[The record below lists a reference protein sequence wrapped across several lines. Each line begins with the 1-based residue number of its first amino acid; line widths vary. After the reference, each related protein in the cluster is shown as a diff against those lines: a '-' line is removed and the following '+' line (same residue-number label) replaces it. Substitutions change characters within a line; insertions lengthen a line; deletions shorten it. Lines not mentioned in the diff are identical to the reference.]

1 MPKKSKNCLLF
12 YYEKSFKKLEKLD
25 WKDKSILKVF
35 YLPYYFM
42 ISRKV
47 ILSLCAITTVVP
59 LCSNATENINWLPVT
74 NCLEMSRN
82 LDAVLQ
88 NPALVE
94 SEAVAIDETKA
105 IDEWIS
111 DEYSSSYFVDYSEK
125 TRSITL
131 LVGPKDPKWS
141 TVDFKLAKKIGIIK
155 LPATFKNIRTRIYD
169 NKYLIIFWEHNDS
182 DKRTESIVI
191 FYDISDW
198 KLTPAS
204 YFTHTWKLIKV
215 HIQDGKLFVITNSP
229 LDKSVVQSFTK
240 KDGNLP
246 SMFPKYKEW
255 VKYGVD
261 PVETTSVC
269 RNYNYLQM
277 PTDQMPSFWGIIV
290 VNINNLK
297 IAKELYYLLWTIS
310 QFEFS
315 EKALYMTV
323 PWNWETTIVQ
333 KFWIDPKI
341 NPLKS
346 VKIDGVVLWWG
357 LMVKDMKT
365 AFITKMS
372 SWKINQ
378 YSLVPFNENFLPWE
392 WKILYTSEDN
402 FSDVEQHWTSIVLK
416 NRDKIV
422 TVAEL
427 ADSGL
432 FTHKPM
438 ELPLKEHKYCL
449 FWSSP
454 LTILDVS
461 SENSEIS
468 FSLYEKD
475 KPQWKFRRLTNAK
488 YSWEWRVIWPI
499 SWNAKTRTLMV
510 PVKISWSSAF
520 EWLKILQLSSKWAI
534 SELMSRSYWSSTVE
548 VVKQLQDFSYAITD
562 TLVDIFLSNN
572 SISKKVFSRVK

>member
-1 MPKKSKNCLLF
+1 
-12 YYEKSFKKLEKLD
+12 
-25 WKDKSILKVF
+25 
-35 YLPYYFM
+35 
-42 ISRKV
+42 
-47 ILSLCAITTVVP
+47 
-59 LCSNATENINWLPVT
+59 
-74 NCLEMSRN
+74 
-82 LDAVLQ
+82 
-88 NPALVE
+88 
-94 SEAVAIDETKA
+94 
-105 IDEWIS
+105 
-111 DEYSSSYFVDYSEK
+111 
-125 TRSITL
+125 
-131 LVGPKDPKWS
+131 
-141 TVDFKLAKKIGIIK
+141 
-155 LPATFKNIRTRIYD
+155 
-169 NKYLIIFWEHNDS
+169 
-182 DKRTESIVI
+182 
-191 FYDISDW
+191 
-198 KLTPAS
+198 
-204 YFTHTWKLIKV
+204 
-215 HIQDGKLFVITNSP
+215 
-229 LDKSVVQSFTK
+229 
-240 KDGNLP
+240 
-246 SMFPKYKEW
+246 
-255 VKYGVD
+255 
-261 PVETTSVC
+261 
-269 RNYNYLQM
+269 
-277 PTDQMPSFWGIIV
+277 
-290 VNINNLK
+290 
-297 IAKELYYLLWTIS
+297 
-310 QFEFS
+310 
-315 EKALYMTV
+315 
-323 PWNWETTIVQ
+323 
-333 KFWIDPKI
+333 
-341 NPLKS
+341 
-346 VKIDGVVLWWG
+346 
-357 LMVKDMKT
+357 MVKDMKT

-461 SENSEIS
+461 NENSEIS

-488 YSWEWRVIWPI
+488 YSWEWRVTWPI

-510 PVKISWSSAF
+510 PVKISWSSTF